1 MEAPHDRPPKF
12 NRARVVESVTA
23 ALLVSLI
30 TGTSGGVLWLVV
42 QLPNSLQQ
50 MELSIQRILDSQKQF
65 EGKFNT
71 LEDKV
76 QDHDKRIIKL
86 ELRR

>member
-1 MEAPHDRPPKF
+1 MTIQPDRPKF

-30 TGTSGGVLWLVV
+30 TATSGGVLWLVV

-50 MELSIQRILDSQKQF
+50 MELSIQRILDNQKQF
-65 EGKFNT
+65 EGKFGT

-76 QDHDKRIIKL
+76 NDHDKRIIRL

>member
-1 MEAPHDRPPKF
+1 MEAPHDKPKF

-50 MELSIQRILDSQKQF
+50 MELSIQRILDNQKQF
-65 EGKFNT
+65 EGKFST
-71 LEDKV
+71 LEGKV
-76 QDHDKRIIKL
+76 QDHDKRIIRL